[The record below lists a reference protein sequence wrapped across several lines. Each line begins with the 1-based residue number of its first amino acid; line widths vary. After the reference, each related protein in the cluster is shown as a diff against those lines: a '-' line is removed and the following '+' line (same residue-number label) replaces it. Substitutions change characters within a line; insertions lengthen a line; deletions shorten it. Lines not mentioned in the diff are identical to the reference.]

1 MTIYQITTIAISLLA
16 VFGSVVGVF
25 IKTRF
30 DLIRFQTKTEHDMVE
45 LRSLIA
51 VNKDNAEKI
60 RKENRED
67 HREMFKKMDTLI
79 KKVS

>member
-51 VNKDNAEKI
+51 VNKKNAEVI

-67 HREMFKKMDTLI
+67 HRVMFQKMDAVL